1 MLLKKYF
8 WIIHLILVTI
18 LVWAVVELTMT
29 LVSSRL
35 EIQTGGRSGVL
46 ASSRQES
53 ISVPP
58 ISVYDSIIQDNIF
71 NPGVRIA
78 RRSAA
83 SETKKAASGGEPG
96 KTSADQKE
104 TPPPTTLNVIL
115 KGTAVL
121 DPERDS
127 LAVIYDRGTQKEQLY
142 HVGDSLYDASV
153 ETISTDRI
161 ILKRNGA
168 FEMLSII
175 REEQK
180 ESSGKPAPKSL
191 KPGRSSMVERKD
203 AQNYVL
209 DREQVGEMITNINQF
224 MTQLRVR
231 PHFSDGKPVG
241 YLVTDIKPGSLI
253 EQIGLHNGD
262 IIKSVNGMPIT
273 KPDQAFAAYQQLM
286 DESQVTLELQRGR
299 GNQVITYELK

>member
-18 LVWAVVELTMT
+18 LVWAVVDLTMT
-29 LVSSRL
+29 LLSSRL
-35 EIQTGGRSGVL
+35 EIQTGQRSGAL

-58 ISVYDSIIQDNIF
+58 VSDYDSIIQDNIF
-71 NPGVRIA
+71 NPGVRSA

-83 SETKKAASGGEPG
+83 AETKKAASGVEQGV
-96 KTSADQKE
+96 TSADQNE
-104 TPPPTTLNVIL
+104 MPPATTLNVIL

-121 DPERDS
+121 EPEQAS
-127 LAVIYDRGTQKEQLY
+127 LAVIYDKGTHKEKIYQ
-142 HVGDSLYDASV
+142 VGDSLYDASV
-153 ETISTDRI
+153 ETISDDRI

-168 FEMLSII
+168 LEMLSII
-175 REEQK
+175 REEK
-180 ESSGKPAPKSL
+180 GKSSGRPAPRSL
-191 KPGRSSMVERKD
+191 RPGRSSMVERKD
-203 AQNYVL
+203 SQNYVL
-209 DREQVGEMITNINQF
+209 DRSQVSNMVTNINQF

-231 PHFSDGKPVG
+231 PHFANGKPVG
-241 YLVTDIKPGSLI
+241 YLVSDIKPGSLI
-253 EQIGLHNGD
+253 EQIGLHDGD

-299 GNQVITYELK
+299 GTQVITYELK

>member
-8 WIIHLILVTI
+8 WFIHLILVTI
-18 LVWAVVELTMT
+18 LVWAVVDLTMT
-29 LVSSRL
+29 MISSRL
-35 EIQTGGRSGVL
+35 EIQTGRRSGAL
-46 ASSRQES
+46 ASSQQES

-71 NPGVRIA
+71 NPGVRSA
-78 RRSAA
+78 RRNAV
-83 SETKKAASGGEPG
+83 SETKKVASSAEPG
-96 KTSADQKE
+96 KISEGQKDE
-104 TPPPTTLNVIL
+104 PPPTTLNVIL

-121 DPERDS
+121 EPEQDS
-127 LAVIYDRGTQKEQLY
+127 LAVIYDKGTQKEQLY
-142 HVGDSLYDASV
+142 HIGDSLYDASV
-153 ETISTDRI
+153 ETISADRI

-168 FEMLSII
+168 LETLTII
-175 REEQK
+175 REEQG
-180 ESSGKPAPKSL
+180 ESSGRPAPKSL
-191 KPGRSSMVERKD
+191 KPGSSSMVERKD
-203 AQNYVL
+203 SQNYVL
-209 DREQVGEMITNINQF
+209 DREQVSEMITNINQF

-241 YLVTDIKPGSLI
+241 YLVSDIKPGSLI
-253 EQIGLHNGD
+253 EQIGLQNGD

-299 GNQVITYELK
+299 GTQVITYELK